1 MYSLDGG
8 GRKVAGADYHV
19 LMFASIKMDGDSK
32 ELFPIG
38 SNRSDPCLLPLM
50 SGDILVL
57 KDEMQISLDSSAKPT
72 QSQPLVWSELP
83 SCIEHVHPFIIG
95 VLPK

>member
-1 MYSLDGG
+1 
-8 GRKVAGADYHV
+8 
-19 LMFASIKMDGDSK
+19 MFASLKVDGDCK
-32 ELFPIG
+32 ELFLIG